1 MSALGTAFR
10 TKQTIQQKPT
20 ESTTFSGHIKSGQ
33 AYLVAKRNQNQRK
46 TMFQNFD
53 FINKPI
59 CCKINI
65 LQVFEAKISTELF
78 VSNCVLEK
86 SEIKKVFEQEDVY
99 LICLQQWVGGW
110 MGIIDFPFPPH
121 PIFHVDYTT
130 YYLRKSKK

>member
-1 MSALGTAFR
+1 M
-10 TKQTIQQKPT
+10 
-20 ESTTFSGHIKSGQ
+20 
-33 AYLVAKRNQNQRK
+33 NQNQRK

-86 SEIKKVFEQEDVY
+86 SEIKVFE
-99 LICLQQWVGGW
+99 
-110 MGIIDFPFPPH
+110 
-121 PIFHVDYTT
+121 
-130 YYLRKSKK
+130 